1 MTSINLDGIF
11 NRMTRER
18 KALERQKEACL
29 KDRIKDLTAEAQK
42 LVGKTL
48 SITEPVTPKGKRGKL
63 QYRVTKIGR
72 IYREKCFD
80 PWLDLN
86 ETVVV
91 EYTAELVAKPKNY
104 RHDNGR
110 QVGKTYRKRISLHRL
125 NTVKVLA

>member
-1 MTSINLDGIF
+1 MTAINLDGIF
-11 NRMTRER
+11 NRMTREQ

-72 IYREKCFD
+72 VYRELCFD
-80 PWLDLN
+80 PAIDISD
-86 ETVVV
+86 TVVV

-104 RHDNGR
+104 RGPNDR
-110 QVGKTYRKRISLHRL
+110 IVGKTYRKSISLHRL
-125 NTVKVLA
+125 NAVKVLA